1 MSDLV
6 RADMKEVS
14 IQMKKVGLTEEVV
27 RKEVSFALQIINKSK
42 QLSGATMESKQAA
55 VLNIAQCGLTLN
67 PVMKLAYLVPR
78 WSPQGTQCCLEP
90 SYQGL
95 VKLLTDTGSVVAINA
110 QLVYADD
117 EFEVNAADFNNPI
130 THKPKPFS
138 KDRGDIVG
146 VYAIAQLPN
155 GTFQAE
161 TMSIDDVYEIR
172 ERSESYK
179 AFKAGKIKSCVWTTD
194 EGEMTRKTICRRIV
208 KYLPKTDKF
217 KKAAIAIS
225 LDEQDYK
232 ASESSKQM
240 ARNLLENSDVIERIE
255 MGAYEHS
262 IDFANSEQV
271 AIIIQELRLR
281 QRPDVN
287 LSAEDVHNIIKEKVE
302 RKNS

>member
-1 MSDLV
+1 
-6 RADMKEVS
+6 MKGNE
-14 IQMKKVGLTEEVV
+14 IQVVKDAMLKVGMDVETIA
-27 RKEVSFALQIINKSK
+27 KECSFAVQIINKSK
-42 QLSGATMESKQAA
+42 QLKASTIESQQAA
-55 VLNIAQCGLTLN
+55 IINIAQCGLTLN

-110 QLVYADD
+110 QLVYAED

-130 THKPKPFS
+130 THKPKPFA
-138 KDRGDIVG
+138 KDRGVLVG

-161 TMSIDDVYEIR
+161 TMSIEEVYEIR

-179 AFKAGKIKSCVWTTD
+179 AFIAKKITTCVWITD
-194 EGEMTRKTICRRIV
+194 EGEMVRKTICRRIV

-232 ASESSKQM
+232 ASESSKTF
-240 ARNLLENSDVIERIE
+240 ARSLLENSDIIERIE

-271 AIIIQELRLR
+271 AIIIQELKLR
-281 QRPDVN
+281 QRPGTN
-287 LSAEDVHNIIKEKVE
+287 LNAGEVHDIVKEKVK
-302 RKNS
+302 RPNS